1 MRPASRGRIEFK
13 TRHFNR
19 DWTFPADGRL
29 LRFAMRIICPMAQ
42 EARRMALL
50 VLTGLPLLMV
60 SPGAVEA
67 QRAPQT
73 NAERDAARGTTIIPY
88 REGAPPVAGLPQ
100 PLADGTATRLRRIF
114 EMQGRG
120 DDEGANRELG
130 RLGDR
135 RLTGHVLAHR
145 WQREGAER
153 PGIEDLQA
161 WLRRYSD
168 HPDAPALHAM
178 LVRASGPD
186 DTIPRAPGERAL
198 SPTAEQDALPS
209 SGGGPRGAGIDS
221 AQYRRAANGE
231 ARAVAAEIARAR
243 NATPALVTQRQ
254 AAVAFAAF
262 RAGRDADAFEVAAA
276 AAAAGEPTGRAAFA
290 AGLAAWALGRIDVA
304 LPYFE
309 ASARAEEASPAQ
321 KGAAAYW
328 TARAAV
334 RTRRPELY
342 VPWML
347 QAANVPGS
355 FYGQI
360 ARRALGLDAGFS
372 DGRGTAAHEDA
383 SLVAA
388 VAGGWRALAL
398 LQVGQRER
406 AETELRRLWPRAEQ
420 NPTFLRALHAVS
432 AHAGM
437 THLTSQLAARL
448 PGAEAR
454 AGSLAARVPMPRLT
468 PEGGFRVD
476 PALLYALTRQESNF
490 QPDAI
495 STAGARGLM
504 QLMPTTASY
513 VANDPTL
520 AGDAID
526 RLHEPGLSL
535 ELGQRYLLVLAR
547 QPGMEGDLIRIL
559 AAYNAGPGNV
569 MRWQPPTGHR
579 DDPFLYIESIPF
591 DETRE
596 YVQRVLVFSW
606 AYAARLSFP
615 TASLDALAAGTFP
628 RFASTQD
635 ILVMLRRGEARR

>member
-1 MRPASRGRIEFK
+1 
-13 TRHFNR
+13 
-19 DWTFPADGRL
+19 
-29 LRFAMRIICPMAQ
+29 MAL
-42 EARRMALL
+42 EARRLALL
-50 VLTGLPLLMV
+50 VVTGLPLLV
-60 SPGAVEA
+60 AAPGAAQA
-67 QRAPQT
+67 QRAAQT
-73 NAERDAARGTTIIPY
+73 NAERDAARIATTIPF
-88 REGAPPVAGLPQ
+88 REGAPPIAGLPQ
-100 PLADGTATRLRRIF
+100 PLAEGTATRLRRIF
-114 EMQGRG
+114 DMQSRG
-120 DDEGANRELG
+120 DDEGAARELG

-145 WQREGAER
+145 WTRHGAER
-153 PGIEDLQA
+153 PSVEDLQA
-161 WLRRYSD
+161 WLRRYGD

-186 DTIPRAPGERAL
+186 DTIPRAPGDRSL
-198 SPTAEQDALPS
+198 SPTAEQDASPNAA
-209 SGGGPRGAGIDS
+209 SGGRTAGIDG

-243 NATPALVTQRQ
+243 NATPTQVAQRQ
-254 AAVAFAAF
+254 AAVALAAF
-262 RAGRDADAFEVAAA
+262 RAGRDADAFDVAS
-276 AAAAGEPTGRAAFA
+276 AAAAGEPTGRAAYA
-290 AGLAAWALGRIDVA
+290 AGLSAWALGRIDA
-304 LPYFE
+304 AMPYFE
-309 ASARAEEASPAQ
+309 AAARAEEASHAQ
-321 KGAAAYW
+321 RGAAAYW

-355 FYGQI
+355 FYGQV
-360 ARRALGLDAGFS
+360 ARRALGLDAGFH
-372 DGRGTAAHEDA
+372 DGRGTAAEEDA
-383 SLVAA
+383 SLVAGI
-388 VAGGWRALAL
+388 AGGWRALAL

-406 AETELRRLWPRAEQ
+406 AEAELRRLWPRAEQ
-420 NPTFLRALHAVS
+420 NPALLRALHAV
-432 AHAGM
+432 AGHAGL
-437 THLTSQLAARL
+437 THLTSQLAARR

-454 AGSLAARVPMPRLT
+454 AGSLAARVPMPRLA

-490 QPDAI
+490 QADAI

-504 QLMPTTASY
+504 QLMPDTASY

-535 ELGQRYLLVLAR
+535 ELGQRYLLMLAR
-547 QPGMEGDLIRIL
+547 QQGMEGDLIRIL

-615 TASLDALAAGTFP
+615 TPSLDALAAGTFP

>member
-1 MRPASRGRIEFK
+1 
-13 TRHFNR
+13 
-19 DWTFPADGRL
+19 
-29 LRFAMRIICPMAQ
+29 MAR
-42 EARRMALL
+42 EARRLALL
-50 VLTGLPLLMV
+50 ALAGFPLLMAT
-60 SPGAVEA
+60 PGAVQA
-67 QRAPQT
+67 QRAAQT
-73 NAERDAARGTTIIPY
+73 NAERDAARGTPTIPF

-100 PLADGTATRLRRIF
+100 PLSQATELRLRRIF
-114 EMQGRG
+114 ELQSRG
-120 DDEGANRELG
+120 DDETASRELE

-145 WQREGAER
+145 WQREGAAR
-153 PGIEDLQA
+153 PSVEDLQA
-161 WLRRYSD
+161 WLVRYGD

-178 LVRASGPD
+178 LVRASGPEHE
-186 DTIPRAPGERAL
+186 IPRAPAGRAL
-198 SPTAEQDALPS
+198 SPTAEQDATP
-209 SGGGPRGAGIDS
+209 GTTANTRGAGIDT
-221 AQYRRAANGE
+221 AQARRAANGE
-231 ARAVAAEIARAR
+231 AKAVAAELAVAR
-243 NATPALVTQRQ
+243 NASPGLVTQRQ

-276 AAAAGEPTGRAAFA
+276 AAAAGEPTGRAAYA
-290 AGLAAWALGRIDVA
+290 AGLAAWALGRIDTA

-309 ASARAEEASPAQ
+309 ASARAAEVSPRQ
-321 KGAAAYW
+321 QGAAAYW
-328 TARAAV
+328 MARAAV

-342 VPWML
+342 VPWMA
-347 QAANVPGS
+347 QAATVPGS
-355 FYGQI
+355 FYGQV

-372 DGRGTAAHEDA
+372 DARGTAAREDVG
-383 SLVAA
+383 LVAG

-406 AETELRRLWPRAEQ
+406 AEAELRRLWPRAEQ
-420 NPTFLRALHAVS
+420 NTNFLRALHALS

-454 AGSLAARVPMPRLT
+454 AGSLAARVPMPRLA

-476 PALLYALTRQESNF
+476 PALLYAITRQESNF
-490 QPDAI
+490 QTDAV

-504 QLMPTTASY
+504 QLMPNTASFI
-513 VANDPTL
+513 ANDPTL

-535 ELGQRYLLVLAR
+535 ELGQRYLLVLTR

-591 DETRE
+591 EETRD

-615 TASLDALAAGTFP
+615 TPSLDALAAGTFP